1 MVFAWQYYECINF
14 FSNFWLMQNAN
25 WNSKFVN
32 FISINLNRKMF
43 QINLILLF
51 WIIVIAYLCLIH
63 SIKIVIDM

>member
-1 MVFAWQYYECINF
+1 MIFAWQYYECINF
-14 FSNFWLMQNAN
+14 FSVWLLQNAN

-51 WIIVIAYLCLIH
+51 WIIVIAYLYFIH

>member
-14 FSNFWLMQNAN
+14 FSVWLMQNAN

-32 FISINLNRKMF
+32 FISINRKMF

-51 WIIVIAYLCLIH
+51 WIIVIAYLCFIH
-63 SIKIVIDM
+63 IKIVIDM